1 MRVTARIRTNSA
13 TALGGSSRLMAI
25 RRMSLANQVVLITG
39 GARGIGR
46 EIARAFSARGA
57 RLAIA
62 DVDVDGARA
71 AADEIVAAGGT
82 ALSITMDVTD
92 ETQVEAGVAR
102 VAAEFGGVDV
112 LVSNAGVQHIEALVD
127 LDFAHWK
134 RLLAVH
140 LDGAFLTTRAC
151 MRQMIAASRGGTIL
165 YIGSVHSFEASPRK
179 APYITAKHGLAGL
192 AKVVAKEGA
201 PHGIRSNLICPGFVR
216 TELVERQIPEL
227 AAAMGASEAE
237 VIKNVMLHQTV
248 DGEFTAAGDVAET
261 AVFLASFPSAA
272 LTGQAIVV
280 SHGWHMR

>member
-1 MRVTARIRTNSA
+1 
-13 TALGGSSRLMAI
+13 
-25 RRMSLANQVVLITG
+25 MSLANQVVLITG

-62 DVDVDGARA
+62 DIDGDGARA
-71 AADEIVAAGGT
+71 AADEIIAAGGR
-82 ALSITMDVTD
+82 ALSIAMDVAD
-92 ETQVEAGVAR
+92 EAQVEAGVAR

-112 LVSNAGVQHIEALVD
+112 LVSNAGVQHIDALVE
-127 LDFAHWK
+127 LDFGHWK

-151 MRQMIAASRGGTIL
+151 MRQMIAAGRGGTIL

-227 AAAMGASEAE
+227 AAAMDISEAD

-261 AVFLASFPSAA
+261 AVFLASFSSAA
-272 LTGQAIVV
+272 MTGQAIVV
-280 SHGWHMR
+280 SHGWHMH